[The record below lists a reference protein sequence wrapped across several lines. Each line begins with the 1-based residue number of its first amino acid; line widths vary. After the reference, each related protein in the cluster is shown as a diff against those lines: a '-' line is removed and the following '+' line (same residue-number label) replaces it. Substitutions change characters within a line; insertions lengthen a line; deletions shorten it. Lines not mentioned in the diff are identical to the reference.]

1 MQAGALAAEECNRP
15 KGIMLLGRLLFA
27 VRDFLSEMPEQSGTC
42 RVCWMGRYG
51 CVSAK
56 VCKEP

>member
-1 MQAGALAAEECNRP
+1 
-15 KGIMLLGRLLFA
+15 MLLGRLLFA